1 MEQCPICFLDLESG
15 IKEVSCCKQKFHL
28 VCYNTWISKNPT
40 CPMCREI
47 VIVNKDKNFIKIIF
61 KLLFSS
67 IFLIWLCYMIYGQV
81 FNTSFL
87 S

>member
-1 MEQCPICFLDLESG
+1 MEQCPICLLDLECG

-47 VIVNKDKNFIKIIF
+47 KTVNKDNSIIKIIF
-61 KLLFSS
+61 KLLPLS
-67 IFLIWLCYMIYGQV
+67 IFLFCLCYLIYRA
-81 FNTSFL
+81 SI
-87 S
+87 